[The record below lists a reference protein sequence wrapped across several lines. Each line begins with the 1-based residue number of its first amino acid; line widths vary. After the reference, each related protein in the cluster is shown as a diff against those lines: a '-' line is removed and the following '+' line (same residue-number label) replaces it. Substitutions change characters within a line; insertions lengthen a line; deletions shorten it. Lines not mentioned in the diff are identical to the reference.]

1 MNLYPVILAGGGGTR
16 LWPLSREAYPKQFLP
31 ILPGTGHNSKADVPC
46 PLISPFVATLDR
58 LKGLGRVQPATVVV
72 NQEHRFL
79 VADQVRSSGHALRK
93 LYLEPFGRSTAPA
106 LGVVACELF
115 KEDPEALMLVLPAD
129 HDIPDE
135 AQFAEAVETGGAAAA
150 QERLVVFGVNPRWAE
165 TGYGYIER
173 GPDLVSAPGCFEVAS
188 FVEKPELEIATRLA
202 DSGRHYWNSG
212 IFLFGAATY
221 LAELERLEPEIAKA
235 CCAAADASRDDG
247 ICRRIDAAIFEQC
260 RALSIDHAVL
270 ERTQLA
276 AVVPARFRWSDIG
289 SWDALWDRAK
299 KDGDGNKLE
308 GDVNAIDVTQSFI
321 HSEHRLVVGIGL
333 DDLVIIDTPDALLV
347 ARRGET
353 QRVREAVEQLRAQGR
368 SEHRIHRTV
377 HRPWGHYEDVDQGER
392 FRVKRICVAP
402 GEKLSLQWH
411 HHRAEHWVVVSGT
424 ARVTRGDHVQLLTEN
439 QSIFINVGEVHRL
452 ENPGKVP
459 LQIIEVQT
467 GTYLGEDDIVRIED
481 VYQRAPKEVTP

>member
-1 MNLYPVILAGGGGTR
+1 MNLYPVILAGGSGTR
-16 LWPLSREAYPKQFLP
+16 LWPLSREAYPKQFLD
-31 ILPGTGHNSKADVPC
+31 ILDGK
-46 PLISPFVATLDR
+46 SPFVATLDR
-58 LKGLGRVQPATVVV
+58 LNGLGRVQPATVVV

-79 VADQVRSSGHALRK
+79 VAEQVKQSGNAVRK
-93 LYLEPFGRSTAPA
+93 IYVEPFGRSTAPA
-106 LGVVACELF
+106 LSVVACELC
-115 KEDPEALMLVLPAD
+115 KEDPDALMLVLPAD

-150 QERLVVFGVNPRWAE
+150 QGRLMVFGVIPRWAE

-173 GPDLVSAPGCFEVAS
+173 GGDLVSAPGCFEVTS

-221 LAELERLEPEIAKA
+221 LEELERFEPEIARS
-235 CCAAADASRDDG
+235 CCEAAEASKDDG
-247 ICRRIDAAIFEQC
+247 ICRRIDATAFEQC
-260 RALSIDHAVL
+260 RSLSIDHAVL

-276 AVVPARFRWSDIG
+276 AVVPAHFRWSDIG
-289 SWDALWDRAK
+289 SWDALWDRAA
-299 KDGDGNKLE
+299 KDDDGNKLQ

-333 DDLVIIDTPDALLV
+333 DDLVVIDTPDALLV
-347 ARRGET
+347 AKRGET
-353 QRVREAVEQLRAQGR
+353 QRVREAVEQLRATGR
-368 SEHRIHRTV
+368 GEHRTHRTV

-424 ARVTRGDHVQLLTEN
+424 ARVTKGDEVRLLSEN

-452 ENPGKVP
+452 ENPGKIP

-467 GTYLGEDDIVRIED
+467 GAYLGEDDIVRIED
-481 VYQRAPKEVTP
+481 VYQRAPKEVAP